1 MNGVNQLCSC
11 NLEAEST
18 TRSFLHC
25 SHYYALHTDLMN
37 VLKQINKNILNLYD
51 DLVVQILLF
60 GDLKYKIYDNCQLL
74 IIFYLLIDLKESLTL
89 FSFFPYTKVTFLF
102 SYIDYFTVS
111 NAISK

>member
-11 NLEAEST
+11 TLEAEST
-18 TRSFLHC
+18 TRFFLHC

-60 GDLKYKIYDNCQLL
+60 GYLKYKIYDNCRLL
-74 IIFYLLIDLKESLTL
+74 IIFYLLIDLKESLT
-89 FSFFPYTKVTFLF
+89 
-102 SYIDYFTVS
+102 
-111 NAISK
+111 